1 MSNCIRDI
9 KTCGGDKS
17 VTLYNEIIIRIID
30 KANNT
35 THVPIYILIQN
46 ATHNDKYHQQ
56 QTTRGNTY
64 SCH

>member
-17 VTLYNEIIIRIID
+17 ATLYNEILIRIID

-35 THVPIYILIQN
+35 THVPIYFN
-46 ATHNDKYHQQ
+46 SK
-56 QTTRGNTY
+56 
-64 SCH
+64 CHK